1 MATSE
6 RPNTHTHTHTVM
18 PQMASKAFRSV
29 KEQPGSDRWNEAN
42 GNQKKTWN
50 THDALKKDT
59 DRGGQRGT
67 QESHTCTGP
76 NDEPNSARNAKK
88 INAKPSEMKTDGSL
102 LLLSFSC
109 FSFFFNLEGPS
120 AFRRCASFPFAS
132 VYPSIHL
139 GSMIGLMD
147 YLGSACG
154 GSLLQTESQ
163 LRVRGRSEN
172 VHFLSLSCVVFAALF
187 YLSGSAD
194 GKSLNLRETRRRLQ
208 ALSLSLFQVS
218 GSQSQRSSSLKHT
231 HGLHR
236 FECWLT
242 FSTCAQRWDS
252 ERGEHGIMELLW
264 ERDEQKT
271 S

>member
-1 MATSE
+1 
-6 RPNTHTHTHTVM
+6 
-18 PQMASKAFRSV
+18 MASKAFRSV

-154 GSLLQTESQ
+154 GSLLQTESATCPWTIRKCPLPLVVLCRLCCSVLSFR
-163 LRVRGRSEN
+163 LRRWKVSKSQRDSEE
-172 VHFLSLSCVVFAALF
+172 AA
-187 YLSGSAD
+187 SS
-194 GKSLNLRETRRRLQ
+194 
-208 ALSLSLFQVS
+208 LSLSLS
-218 GSQSQRSSSLKHT
+218 GFRQPITAIQLPQTHT
-231 HGLHR
+231 RL
-236 FECWLT
+236 
-242 FSTCAQRWDS
+242 A
-252 ERGEHGIMELLW
+252 LLW
-264 ERDEQKT
+264 MLINIQHLCSEVGQREGRTWNYGIIMGERWTKNIIKLKVWLAN
-271 S
+271 SL